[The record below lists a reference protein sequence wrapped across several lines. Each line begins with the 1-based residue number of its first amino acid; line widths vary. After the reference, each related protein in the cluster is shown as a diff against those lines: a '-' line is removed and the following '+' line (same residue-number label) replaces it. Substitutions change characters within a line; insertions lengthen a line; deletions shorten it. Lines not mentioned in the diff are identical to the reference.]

1 MKALVSIV
9 MGSISDLP
17 VMEKAADFLNELEI
31 PFEMCTLS
39 AHRTPGAVAE
49 FAQQAKGKGIQVI
62 IAGAGMAAALPGVIA
77 ANSTLPVIGVPINSG
92 PLMGVDALYSMVQ
105 MPPGVPVAT
114 MAVNGGQN
122 AALMAAEILALSD
135 AKLGGKL
142 DEYKK
147 KSAAKVTQANEV
159 LANVKYDCRVI

>member
-1 MKALVSIV
+1 
-9 MGSISDLP
+9 
-17 VMEKAADFLNELEI
+17 
-31 PFEMCTLS
+31 
-39 AHRTPGAVAE
+39 
-49 FAQQAKGKGIQVI
+49 
-62 IAGAGMAAALPGVIA
+62 MAAALPGVIA
-77 ANSTLPVIGVPINSG
+77 ANTTLPVIGVPINSG

-147 KSAAKVTQANEV
+147 KSASKVTQANEV